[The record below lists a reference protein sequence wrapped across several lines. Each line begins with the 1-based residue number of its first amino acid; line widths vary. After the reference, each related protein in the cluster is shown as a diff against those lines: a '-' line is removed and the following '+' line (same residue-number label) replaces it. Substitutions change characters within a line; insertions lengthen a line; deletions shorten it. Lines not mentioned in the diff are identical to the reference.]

1 MREPFLEAVRG
12 FLYKKEMPHASIFDI
27 IKEYRLRAWFNGR
40 TLAFQAC
47 DEGSIP
53 FARYVGLNAGV
64 AQSVEHLHG
73 KEKVVGSIPT
83 PSFYFR
89 AGRR

>member
-1 MREPFLEAVRG
+1 M
-12 FLYKKEMPHASIFDI
+12 
-27 IKEYRLRAWFNGR
+27 RAWFNGR

-53 FARYVGLNAGV
+53 FARCIDPNAGV

-83 PSFYFR
+83 PSFYSKGYANSRF
-89 AGRR
+89 AGVAQSVEHLHGKEKVVGSIPTPSF